1 MREPR
6 LFFAEILSARFIWTA
21 GVLAVILGWGCATAP
36 KTLWMKDMKR
46 SFSAGE
52 IVSGR
57 AGQAVSLD
65 EMMAD
70 LETVQVVYVGERHTD
85 PLHHRIQLEILRRL
99 ARVHPGLSVGMEMFD
114 HTYQPVLDR
123 WSRGELDWQKFLE
136 QTHWYANWRYRASLY
151 EGILKF
157 VKQQHLPLIGLNI
170 PFSIPPKISIGGID
184 SLNAY
189 EKKQLP
195 ASIDLT
201 NSAHRKYVK
210 KVFEGHH
217 IPGRNSFENF
227 YEAQCAWEDGM
238 ADAIAKH
245 LGTRPMVVLL
255 GDGHIIYKFGV
266 PERAFKRTGATYRTV
281 YLAPAGSSAELAYG
295 DYIWVT
301 SDATADKTLGTEKE
315 DKKDRKKST

>member
-6 LFFAEILSARFIWTA
+6 FFLAGILSAKFIWTA
-21 GVLAVILGWGCATAP
+21 GLLAVIVGWGCASAP
-36 KTLWMKDMKR
+36 KTLWMKDMQR
-46 SFSAGE
+46 SFSAGQ
-52 IVSGR
+52 IISGR
-57 AGQAVSLD
+57 TGRAVSFD
-65 EMMAD
+65 EMMMD
-70 LETVQVVYVGERHTD
+70 LESVQVVYVGERHTD

-99 ARVHPGLSVGMEMFD
+99 AKVHPRMSVGMEMFD

-123 WSRGELDWQKFLE
+123 WSRGELNWQAFLE
-136 QTHWYANWRYRASLY
+136 QTHWYANWRYKASLY
-151 EGILKF
+151 EDILKF
-157 VKQQHLPLIGLNI
+157 IKQHHIPLIGLNI
-170 PFSIPPKISIGGID
+170 PFSIPPKISIGGVA

-195 ASIDLT
+195 AAIDLT
-201 NSAHRKYVK
+201 DSAHREYVK

-217 IPGRNSFENF
+217 IPGRNNFENF

-238 ADAIAKH
+238 AAAVAGH
-245 LGTRPMVVLL
+245 LAGGPMVALM

-266 PERAFKRTGATYRTV
+266 PERAFKRTGASYRTV

-301 SDATADKTLGTEKE
+301 SDEAVDETLGISETGSE
-315 DKKDRKKST
+315 KKSS